1 MVMEISM
8 QRLDRSYI
16 LVGLAW
22 VIIGMI
28 YGAWLGASDH
38 LNYANSHA
46 HLNLLGFV
54 TSVLFGLLLWA
65 YPRLR
70 ESALAFWQFVIFQIG
85 VVLLVIGKVLVDG
98 GTSTPFLQI
107 GSIVTIIGAALM
119 LWMFARMPK
128 EA

>member
-1 MVMEISM
+1 M
-8 QRLDRSYI
+8 QRLDRTYI

-22 VIIGMI
+22 VVLGMI
-28 YGAWLGASDH
+28 FGAWLGASDH

-65 YPRLR
+65 YPGLR
-70 ESALAFWQFVIFQIG
+70 ENRLAMWQFVIYEIG
-85 VVLLVIGKVLVDG
+85 VVVLVAGKVLVDG
-98 GTSTPFLQI
+98 GTDTPLLAV
-107 GSIVTIIGAALM
+107 GSIITIVGGALM